1 MRGITRT
8 MLGAA
13 FVAVAACQGGKDSG
27 AETETGAIDSA
38 AIAARDSAAEA
49 NATEL
54 KVQAVMIGRR
64 VGANNLIT
72 EPTFQFA
79 PTDTVYLSV
88 ATVGSPDSAA
98 LAAVWVAQ
106 TGKTVDSTAQTI
118 RPKGHANTAFQAAP
132 AKGWA
137 PGVYKVTI
145 YSNGD
150 SVDAKT
156 FAVKK

>member
-1 MRGITRT
+1 MSGITRT
-8 MLGAA
+8 ILSAA
-13 FVAVAACQGGKDSG
+13 FIAAAACQGGNDRK
-27 AETETGAIDSA
+27 ETETAALDSA
-38 AIAARDSAAEA
+38 AAAARDSAAKA
-49 NATEL
+49 NAKEL
-54 KVQAVMIGRR
+54 EVQAVMIGRR
-64 VGANNLIT
+64 IGGNNLIT

-106 TGKTVDSTAQTI
+106 TGKTVDSTSETI
-118 RPKGHANTAFQAAP
+118 RPKGHANTALRAAP
-132 AKGWA
+132 TKGWA
-137 PGVYKVTI
+137 PGVYRVTI
-145 YSNGD
+145 YSDGD

>member
-1 MRGITRT
+1 MSGITRT

-13 FVAVAACQGGKDSG
+13 FIAAACQGGNDRS
-27 AETETGAIDSA
+27 ETETAALDSA
-38 AIAARDSAAEA
+38 AAVARDSAAEA
-49 NATEL
+49 NAKEL

-64 VGANNLIT
+64 IGANNLVT

-79 PTDTVYLSV
+79 PSDTVYLSV
-88 ATVGSPDSAA
+88 ATLGSPDSAA

-106 TGKTVDSTAQTI
+106 TGKTVDSTSETI
-118 RPKGHANTAFQAAP
+118 RPKGHANTALRAAP
-132 AKGWA
+132 AKGWG
-137 PGVYKVTI
+137 PGVYRVTI
-145 YSNGD
+145 YSDGD